1 MVIGKISMQV
11 LGAWLAVHWARGC
24 RKLLGAEDIKL
35 QFENTDKHR
44 IGDLFRCIVN

>member
-1 MVIGKISMQV
+1 MVIGKIFMHV
-11 LGAWLAVHWARGC
+11 LGAWLAMHSAGGC

-44 IGDLFRCIVN
+44 IGDLFW

>member
-1 MVIGKISMQV
+1 MGKISMQV
-11 LGAWLAVHWARGC
+11 LGVCLAVRRARGC

-44 IGDLFRCIVN
+44 IGDLFRRTVN